1 VSGFQDQQD
10 AIKRKFSSSP
20 ATSPIVSCPK
30 GALTAQQAQE
40 RFDKFKCRED
50 IPWDYPQ
57 DCCYNRAH
65 VMAKELQAEGVD
77 VGKVWNYAP
86 PPDVGGLLRVGTPN
100 DPKKYVEW
108 GYHVA
113 PTVPVM
119 DAKGGICRM
128 VIDPSITN
136 TPITPDQWKALQGQ
150 PLSELVQT
158 NAAPYYRNEKGRTY
172 AGLDPTNPR
181 RRVTDQEVEE
191 VFNRHRRARTE
202 IRRRMNAGR

>member
-50 IPWDYPQ
+50 IPWNYPN

-65 VMAKELQAEGVD
+65 VMAKELKAEGVD

-86 PPDVGGLLRVGTPN
+86 SPSVGNPLRVTTPN
-100 DPKKYVEW
+100 DPMGYVEW
-108 GYHVA
+108 RYHVA
-113 PTVPVM
+113 PTVPVV
-119 DAKGGICRM
+119 DAQGKICRM
-128 VIDPSITN
+128 VLDPSITDG
-136 TPITPDQWKALQGQ
+136 PITPEQWKALQGQ
-150 PLSELVQT
+150 PLSKLVAT
-158 NAAPYYRNEKGRTY
+158 NAAPYYRQASGKVY
-172 AGLDPTNPR
+172 ATPT
-181 RRVTDQEVEE
+181 DKEVKK
-191 VFNRHRRARTE
+191 VFDEHRLNRE
-202 IRRRMNAGR
+202 NNWLGKK